1 MGEPTKPAEPSMSAK
16 PSEPATPAK
25 PAAPEKPAKPP
36 LSKTVKWILAL
47 LGIALLAVGGG
58 IWWVL
63 RPAPLPLNIVSGNG
77 RIEATEIDIAT
88 KTAGRIVEILAREGD
103 FVQAGHV
110 LARMDT
116 QVLLARRAEALAQVR
131 QAENAYLTAKS
142 VVVQRESEH
151 HATQAVV
158 AQRKAEL
165 DAADK
170 RLRRSQRLVGEG
182 ATPEQEVDDNGAR
195 VLGMSAAVVAAQ
207 AQVAAAQAGITAAK
221 SKGVEAQS
229 AIEAVKA
236 TVVRLQADLDDSEL
250 KAPRDGRVQYRIAEP
265 GEVLNAG
272 GRVLSLVDL
281 ADVYMTF
288 FLPTAAAGKVALGS
302 EIRLVLDAAPDY
314 VIPAE
319 ASFVASVAQF
329 TPKTVETES
338 ERLKLMFRVRARI
351 APDLLKQ
358 HLAQIK
364 TGVPGMAY
372 VKLDAKAAWPVKL
385 DVKLPR

>member
-1 MGEPTKPAEPSMSAK
+1 M
-16 PSEPATPAK
+16 
-25 PAAPEKPAKPP
+25 
-36 LSKTVKWILAL
+36 
-47 LGIALLAVGGG
+47 
-58 IWWVL
+58 
-63 RPAPLPLNIVSGNG
+63 
-77 RIEATEIDIAT
+77 
-88 KTAGRIVEILAREGD
+88 
-103 FVQAGHV
+103 
-110 LARMDT
+110 
-116 QVLLARRAEALAQVR
+116 
-131 QAENAYLTAKS
+131 
-142 VVVQRESEH
+142 
-151 HATQAVV
+151 
-158 AQRKAEL
+158 
-165 DAADK
+165 
-170 RLRRSQRLVGEG
+170 
-182 ATPEQEVDDNGAR
+182 DDNGAR
-195 VLGMSAAVVAAQ
+195 VLGMTAAVVAAQ

-272 GRVLSLVDL
+272 GRILSLVDL

-314 VIPAE
+314 VIPAQ

-351 APDLLKQ
+351 DPVLLKQ
-358 HLAQIK
+358 YLAQIK

-385 DVKLPR
+385 EVKLPQ

>member
-1 MGEPTKPAEPSMSAK
+1 M
-16 PSEPATPAK
+16 SEPIKSATPAQPTEPVKPVASEKPVK
-25 PAAPEKPAKPP
+25 PAV
-36 LSKTVKWILAL
+36 SKRVKWLLAL
-47 LGIALLAVGGG
+47 LCITLAAGGIG
-58 IWWVL
+58 IWWML
-63 RPAPLPLNIVSGNG
+63 RPASLPPSIVSGNG

-103 FVQAGHV
+103 FVEVGQV

-116 QVLLARRAEALAQVR
+116 QVLLARRAEASAQVR

-142 VVVQRESEH
+142 VVIQRESEH

-170 RLRRSQRLVGEG
+170 RLKRSQRLVGEG
-182 ATPEQEVDDNGAR
+182 ATPQQEVDDNGAR
-195 VLGMSAAVVAAQ
+195 VLGMTAAVVAAQ

-229 AIEAVKA
+229 AIQAVKA

-265 GEVLNAG
+265 GEVLSAG

-314 VIPAE
+314 VIPAQ

-351 APDLLKQ
+351 APVLLKQ
-358 HLAQIK
+358 YLAQIK

-372 VKLDAKAAWPVKL
+372 VKLDAAAAWPAKL
-385 DVKLPR
+385 EVKLPR

>member
-1 MGEPTKPAEPSMSAK
+1 MSETTK
-16 PSEPATPAK
+16 PATPAK
-25 PAAPEKPAKPP
+25 PTEPVKPVASEKPVKPAV
-36 LSKTVKWILAL
+36 SKRLKWMLAL
-47 LGIALLAVGGG
+47 LGIALLAVGTGV
-58 IWWVL
+58 WWMM
-63 RPAPLPLNIVSGNG
+63 RPAPLPPSIVFGNG

-103 FVQAGHV
+103 FVQAGEV

-151 HATQAVV
+151 HATQALV
-158 AQRKAEL
+158 AQRQAEL

-170 RLRRSQRLVGEG
+170 RLKRSQRLVGEG
-182 ATPEQEVDDNGAR
+182 ATPQQEVDDNGAR
-195 VLGMSAAVVAAQ
+195 VLGMTAAVVAAE

-236 TVVRLQADLDDSEL
+236 TVVRLQADLDDSDL

-314 VIPAE
+314 VIPAQ

-351 APDLLKQ
+351 DPALLKQ

-372 VKLDAKAAWPVKL
+372 VKLDAATAWPAKL
-385 DVKLPR
+385 EVKLPQ